1 VEEESSTFELGKE
14 DGLTAPLTMASR
26 VGAVSSIPIRDRI
39 KELRRVQARELLPH
53 PKNWRKHP
61 QAQVAALRGLLDEI
75 GYADALL
82 ARELPDGRLMLIDG
96 HLRKETTPDAQV
108 PVLVLD
114 VSEAEAEKILLTLD
128 PLAAMAESD
137 SERIKALL
145 ATVQTNSGAVQDLLK
160 RTAGDRLW
168 EIVHP
173 EDVKE
178 VEVPP
183 ERADELRVK
192 WGTKTDQLWQ
202 AGPHRVICG
211 DCRDKAVVAR
221 LWADKSPLLR
231 MIWSDPPYGVSL
243 GAKAIWLNE
252 RRRGPRR
259 RPIEN
264 DSLKPNEL
272 QKLFAMALNVVRE
285 HAMPG
290 AVIYATVPGAFLKF
304 FIQGLED
311 GGFTYRS
318 CLVWI
323 KQSFVIGRGDYHF
336 RHEPILYGWID
347 NGPHYFAGDR
357 THDSVFEI
365 DRPTA
370 SDLHPTTKPIELIAK
385 MLVNSSRPGEV
396 IYDPFCGSGSTIIAA
411 HQLGRIGYGCEIDP
425 AYVAVELERL
435 SLLGLEPRLARS

>member
-1 VEEESSTFELGKE
+1 
-14 DGLTAPLTMASR
+14 
-26 VGAVSSIPIRDRI
+26 
-39 KELRRVQARELLPH
+39 
-53 PKNWRKHP
+53 
-61 QAQVAALRGLLDEI
+61 
-75 GYADALL
+75 
-82 ARELPDGRLMLIDG
+82 
-96 HLRKETTPDAQV
+96 
-108 PVLVLD
+108 
-114 VSEAEAEKILLTLD
+114 
-128 PLAAMAESD
+128 
-137 SERIKALL
+137 
-145 ATVQTNSGAVQDLLK
+145 
-160 RTAGDRLW
+160 
-168 EIVHP
+168 
-173 EDVKE
+173 
-178 VEVPP
+178 
-183 ERADELRVK
+183 
-192 WGTKTDQLWQ
+192 
-202 AGPHRVICG
+202 
-211 DCRDKAVVAR
+211 
-221 LWADKSPLLR
+221 

-243 GAKAIWLNE
+243 GAKAIWLSE

-370 SDLHPTTKPIELIAK
+370 SDLHPTTKPIELITK